1 MRGIK
6 SIVYKEQVRLDKLYP
21 VTTQHMADTIQD
33 WVCNRMRWERYHI
46 EFARKICGRVGRTLG
61 KNFKFKKKI
70 LIYKNGEGAGVL
82 LHEIAHIKE
91 FHHKPTFWIQLMTLI
106 KMFETEF
113 VPSMGITP
121 IPIPQSKPENI
132 IELKEETMISNEEK
146 LNYVMEIL
154 EEHIQKDQ
162 IKMQRIGK
170 VLLDEGMNN
179 RENILEVTKRLHEKG
194 IFVIRF

>member
-82 LHEIAHIKE
+82 LHELAHIKE
-91 FHHKPTFWIQLMTLI
+91 YHHKPHFWTLLLSLI
-106 KMFETEF
+106 KMFERDF
-113 VPSMGITP
+113 IPSM
-121 IPIPQSKPENI
+121 NI
-132 IELKEETMISNEEK
+132 QPVQTKEVPVETLMPKEEMPMPQEDKMKYI
-146 LNYVMEIL
+146 MEIL
-154 EEHIQKDQ
+154 EEHIQKDC
-162 IKMQRIGK
+162 IKMLHIGR
-170 VLLDEGMNN
+170 VLLDEEMNN
-179 RENILEVTKRLHEKG
+179 KENIQLVVSLMKQKG
-194 IFVIRF
+194 IRIQ